1 MMSESVG
8 TIYAEIRLALDK
20 LQKDTRDVTAT
31 FKRIEGKAKETSE
44 ESTSKFDIMGKNVGK
59 ALDGMSNTGISKF
72 TKMLTGM
79 QKAVK
84 AVPIVGA
91 ILLIVGAAKKL
102 FSSITSFVNDAT
114 NAWIRHHQ
122 EIAKIDTILNTSGAA
137 AWTTTRQLRDMAM
150 EVADASGRSA
160 DEVMRLQSVLLG
172 FRSVTGEAFE
182 RTTRLAADM
191 AAVMGGDLVNAGK
204 NLGRALEDPIQGM
217 RLLARYGFV
226 FDSATKA
233 NIQSLTEQGKVLEA
247 QGIILDNIEGAF
259 GGVAAAINNVN
270 EAQSRLDSANE
281 RIAIAAGEATRGWTL
296 FWRTQR
302 ARIREARADFLELRN
317 DIARAERADYSQHI
331 AQIERLR
338 KSVANAADEIERVMP
353 EHLLVM
359 AELELNREKFTDEL
373 VIAER
378 DLRRINRAIALNSG
392 MATRAQEAERQ
403 RLVELI
409 ASRREYLGTIDE
421 EIQVRQQWAA
431 DRQAQL
437 AQEEADTEKVN
448 ELAERLL
455 EIESRRV
462 DTLREIERAH
472 RAGMITQDELQVRT
486 MAAYQAEANSI
497 NQLMSMSARL
507 NLSTAAGIRQQEEL
521 MANLSNGLNQAAGEY
536 NRLGEE
542 IRVATERLT
551 SAQLVEFINVQTK
564 VMNRAFR
571 TLESNRA
578 MDLIDEEEYLQRRLQ
593 IQSQF
598 WRTVDNFAAQHGVDW
613 RQNQATFNTMIRD
626 VIGNV
631 EELEAR
637 IAAYA
642 EAQRLYD
649 FNIQAHQRLNLV
661 LQDLGDEY
669 IRQTGTIEQ
678 VRDMERRRA
687 WEAIAG
693 TEHYIFLLE
702 KANEGNRE
710 AIDLLA
716 EIEASFDRLWNTSE
730 NRNPWDNFLSGIQLY
745 GQQVMGVLNAGMR
758 LHANNVR
765 RETEILRR
773 ELEQR
778 HRLLR
783 QGLERD
789 LQARLHYMGFV
800 DAATELQHK
809 KELQL
814 AIESGDQQRIFLAH
828 SNLERFRVEEEFAL
842 KKQELDEDVAREK
855 AKLEFRAAMA
865 SWRGQVVSAMASAA
879 QAVLSGFATQPF
891 IPAGL
896 AAGSLAASLGAMQ
909 VSMVR
914 SNKPKLQSFARGGIV
929 GGNQFRGDM
938 NLVRADTDEMFLNRR
953 QQRNMFNAIDRG
965 EIGGDVNVTIPISL
979 DGSVIAEFTVDA
991 INRRKYFI
999 SKESVV

>member
-1 MMSESVG
+1 MSESVG

-20 LQKDTRDVTAT
+20 LEKDANNATAT
-31 FKRIEGKAKETSE
+31 FQRIEGKAKETSE
-44 ESTSKFDIMGKNVGK
+44 GSTSKFDIMGKNVGK

-122 EIAKIDTILNTSGAA
+122 EIAKIDTILSTSGAA

-247 QGIILDNIEGAF
+247 QGIMLDNIEGAF

-302 ARIREARADFLELRN
+302 ARNREARADMLELRN
-317 DIARAERADYSQHI
+317 AIAEANRADYSQHI
-331 AQIERLR
+331 ARIEMLR
-338 KSVANAADEIERVMP
+338 QGVENAADEFERIAAQ
-353 EHLLVM
+353 ELVVT
-359 AELELNREKFTDEL
+359 AELELDRTKATHAMTLAQQELDAYRRSMALMGIAVNETTDAEYRRL
-373 VIAER
+373 NMIVNIHKERIAQVEA
-378 DLRRINRAIALNSG
+378 DMSVYQRRA
-392 MATRAQEAERQ
+392 AE
-403 RLVELI
+403 
-409 ASRREYLGTIDE
+409 
-421 EIQVRQQWAA
+421 
-431 DRQAQL
+431 RQAQL
-437 AQEEADTEKVN
+437 AREAADTEKIS
-448 ELAERLL
+448 ELEERLL

-472 RAGMITQDELQVRT
+472 RAGMITQDELQMRT

-521 MANLSNGLNQAAGEY
+521 MASLSNGLNQAAGEY

-702 KANEGNRE
+702 KANEGNQE

-758 LHANNVR
+758 LHADNVR

-800 DAATELQHK
+800 DAATEQQHK

-828 SNLERFRVEEEFAL
+828 SNLERFRIEEEFAL
-842 KKQELDEDVAREK
+842 KKQELDEEMAQEK

-865 SWRGQVVSAMASAA
+865 SWRGQLVSSLASAA
-879 QAVLSGFATQPF
+879 QAVLMAGVNKWPF
-891 IPAGL
+891 PAIPMMS
-896 AAGSLAASLGAMQ
+896 AAGAMGMAQ
-909 VSMVR
+909 VSLVR
-914 SNKPKLQSFARGGIV
+914 SNKPKLESFAKGGIV